1 MFGLGIRATLAEKFQ
16 GLLHGELGPTGNTST
31 FATYFMKD
39 GASDTWVKGG
49 HLTSA
54 AKKNPLEDADATTVP
69 QVLIDSFPFEP

>member
-1 MFGLGIRATLAEKFQ
+1 
-16 GLLHGELGPTGNTST
+16 
-31 FATYFMKD
+31 MKD
-39 GASDTWVKGG
+39 GASDPWVKGG